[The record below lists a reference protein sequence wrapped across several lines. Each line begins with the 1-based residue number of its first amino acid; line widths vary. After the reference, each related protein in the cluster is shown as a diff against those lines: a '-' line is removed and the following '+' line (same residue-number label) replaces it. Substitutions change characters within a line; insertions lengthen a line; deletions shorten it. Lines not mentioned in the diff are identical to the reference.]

1 MIENIGALIGN
12 SKLDGSIR
20 RRKDSIDTISRSTSI
35 EEAKAKVQKILEE
48 GRAKRRK
55 RKKTSDHRKTKKS
68 SDES

>member
-12 SKLDGSIR
+12 SKLVGSIR
-20 RRKDSIDTISRSTSI
+20 RRKYSIDTISRSANI

-48 GRAKRRK
+48 GRVKRRK
-55 RKKTSDHRKTKKS
+55 RKKTSDHKTKKS

>member
-12 SKLDGSIR
+12 SKLVGSIR
-20 RRKDSIDTISRSTSI
+20 RRKDSIDTISRSANI

-48 GRAKRRK
+48 GRIKSRK
-55 RKKTSDHRKTKKS
+55 SKKTSDHKTKKS

>member
-12 SKLDGSIR
+12 SKLVGSIR
-20 RRKDSIDTISRSTSI
+20 RRKDSIDTISRSANI

-48 GRAKRRK
+48 GRIKRRK
-55 RKKTSDHRKTKKS
+55 RKKTSDHKTKKS

>member
-12 SKLDGSIR
+12 SKLVGSIR

-48 GRAKRRK
+48 GRVKRRK
-55 RKKTSDHRKTKKS
+55 RKKTSDYRKTKKS